1 MFNKKEK
8 TIAIGSD
15 TEITPLPYRPCT
27 VRGKSAV
34 FHRWVEKK
42 EIVIQERSPS
52 AYQMLTDESIAH
64 AIENVRKGYVS
75 PDFDIYTR
83 RETVAIVEYEDG
95 TVDEISPTEIKFTE
109 SPSLIL
115 NLKCDNP
122 YINFKELTEE
132 YESMAN
138 SVNEASELIRKLK
151 RDKEILELQIEA
163 KERICE
169 SYMLQYGTVADKE
182 VWLKKEREATI
193 QKYREALYRA
203 FARSD
208 SKDKFNKEVFLTK
221 ADQIAKEVLEGTE
234 LKALST
240 ADMVEVVRCKDCRRW
255 TPDGGYGLDLDGT
268 KRLYGECSITKMSCK
283 ENHFCCFGHK
293 KDEEGDKE

>member
-132 YESMAN
+132 
-138 SVNEASELIRKLK
+138 VRKLK
-151 RDKEILELQIEA
+151 RDKEILELENEEKNI
-163 KERICE
+163 RLE
-169 SYMLQYGTVADKE
+169 SYAFQYGTVVHKDF
-182 VWLKKEREATI
+182 WLKREREATI

-208 SKDKFNKEVFLTK
+208 SKDKFNKEVFLEM
-221 ADQIAKEVLEGTE
+221 ADQIAKEMVEGTE

-240 ADMVEVVRCKDCRRW
+240 ADMVEVVRCKDCSRW

-283 ENHFCCFGHK
+283 ENHFCRHGHK
-293 KDEEGDKE
+293 NENPDLLEDRE